1 MGVGGDTTH
10 DKGITT
16 STTYSCSKLIH
27 IRNMKNQCLYVSYF
41 VYSTFKQLRL
51 GASTASWSKLFH
63 MQVSTHSKCVCT
75 LYGIA

>member
-1 MGVGGDTTH
+1 
-10 DKGITT
+10 
-16 STTYSCSKLIH
+16 
-27 IRNMKNQCLYVSYF
+27 MKNQCLYVSYF